1 VPHRSSFTHQT
12 PLTLLRNLNPGGY
25 LELQEFALP
34 LSDDGTLTPE
44 HALQR
49 SMDLLSEAAKK
60 HNHAFVDLHQLS
72 LFFLYSLACSSLP
85 TSYL

>member
-1 VPHRSSFTHQT
+1 MEFFPRHITVPHRSSFTHQT

-44 HALQR
+44 H
-49 SMDLLSEAAKK
+49 
-60 HNHAFVDLHQLS
+60 F
-72 LFFLYSLACSSLP
+72 
-85 TSYL
+85 